1 MRIALVGNPNVGKT
15 TLFNALTGAHQE
27 VANWPGTTVEYVIGK
42 IRTSEAGEDLELVDL
57 PGTYALTAYARDE
70 RVTRN
75 FLLYEPYDAVIVV
88 VNASS
93 LERNLFLALE
103 VLELTPHVVV
113 ALNMVDV
120 AREQGITVYAD
131 ELSRRLGVPVVP
143 TVASHGTGLAE
154 LVAWVRRIGRR
165 RVVPLHTWVVPYPAE
180 LREVL
185 EPLAAALA
193 EAALAEAAR
202 NAGTLNAAAGA
213 ASSGG
218 GPADRGAPGGR
229 TPAGAGRFRPEWVA
243 LRLLQGDEE
252 ITREVRVVPQGQRAA
267 RLALSCCAQSAG
279 IDVELGDEAVALD
292 PALLAKVRAQ
302 YEAFELQIADAKY
315 NHISRLVDECVQR
328 QPLAKQTITERLDAV
343 LLHPFWGYPA
353 MAAVFFAAFWLSFV
367 VSAPLSDWVSN
378 GITWLGQWAARG
390 MAALGAPAFLQSLV
404 VDGVFAGVGAVL
416 SFVPYMTI
424 FFAIYQLLQDSGY
437 MARASVLVDRWMQ
450 SIGLH
455 GKGFFAL
462 VSAYG
467 CNVPAM
473 AATRVMENHRD
484 RLLACLVI
492 PFIPCN
498 ARLGVMAV
506 MTAAFFP
513 GTRGAFVMM
522 ALLLISAGVVA
533 GASVL
538 YRKTVLPTDPAP
550 LLIEL
555 PDYHVPSLR
564 NLAIPTWHRVWM
576 FVSRIWKFLLWATL
590 ATWALTYFP
599 VGAPVDQSYA
609 ARLGHLLAPVGQLY
623 GFDWRLMIAIVFGFV
638 AKETT
643 LSTLGV
649 LYGAG
654 ADGASLPHLLAQSMT
669 PLVAF
674 TYLVVY
680 MLYIPCLSTVIQMH
694 RESGSWKW
702 TAAGMAVNVGVAFS
716 LGLVLERLLW
726 LFG

>member
-42 IRTSEAGEDLELVDL
+42 IRTNDGGEELELIDL
-57 PGTYALTAYARDE
+57 PGIYALTAYARDE

-75 FLLYEPYDAVIVV
+75 FLLYEPFDAVIVV

-103 VLELTPHVVV
+103 VLELTPRVVV

-120 AREQGITVYAD
+120 AREQGIMVDAD
-131 ELSRRLGVPVVP
+131 GLSRRLGVPVVP
-143 TVASHGTGLAE
+143 TVASRGTGLAE
-154 LVAWVRRIGRR
+154 LVAWVRRIGGHQ
-165 RVVPLHTWVVPYPAE
+165 VVPLHTWVVPYPAE
-180 LREVL
+180 LRKVL
-185 EPLAAALA
+185 EPLAAEL
-193 EAALAEAAR
+193 
-202 NAGTLNAAAGA
+202 
-213 ASSGG
+213 
-218 GPADRGAPGGR
+218 
-229 TPAGAGRFRPEWVA
+229 AGAGRFRPEWVA

-252 ITREVRVVPQGQRAA
+252 ITRQVHVVPRGQQAA
-267 RLALSCCAQSAG
+267 RLALSCCTQAAG
-279 IDVELGDEAVALD
+279 IDVELGDEAIDLD
-292 PALLAKVRAQ
+292 PALLAKLRAQ

-315 NHISRLVDECVQR
+315 NHISGLVSECVRR
-328 QPLAKQTITERLDAV
+328 QPLGKQTITERLDAV

-367 VSAPLSDWVSN
+367 ASAPLSDWVSN
-378 GITWLGQWAARG
+378 GIGWLGQLAARG
-390 MAALGAPAFLQSLV
+390 MAALGAPAFLQSLA

-416 SFVPYMTI
+416 SFVPYMTL

-484 RLLACLVI
+484 RLLANLVI

-533 GASVL
+533 GAAML

-555 PDYHVPSLR
+555 PNYHVPSLR
-564 NLAIPTWHRVWM
+564 NIAIPTWHRVWM

-609 ARLGHLLAPVGQLY
+609 ARLGHVLAPVGQLY

-654 ADGASLPHLLAQSMT
+654 ADGASLSHLLAQSMT

-702 TAAGMAVNVGVAFS
+702 TAAGMAVNVGVAFG
-716 LGLVLERLLW
+716 LGLVLERLLG

>member
-1 MRIALVGNPNVGKT
+1 
-15 TLFNALTGAHQE
+15 
-27 VANWPGTTVEYVIGK
+27 
-42 IRTSEAGEDLELVDL
+42 
-57 PGTYALTAYARDE
+57 ARDE

-103 VLELTPHVVV
+103 VLELTPRVVV

-120 AREQGITVYAD
+120 AQEQGITVDAD
-131 ELSRRLGVPVVP
+131 GLSRRLGVPVVP
-143 TVASHGTGLAE
+143 TVASRGTGLTE
-154 LVAWVRRIGRR
+154 LVAWVRRIGGHQ
-165 RVVPLHTWVVPYPAE
+165 VVPLHTWVVPYPAE
-180 LREVL
+180 LRAVL
-185 EPLAAALA
+185 EPLAAELA
-193 EAALAEAAR
+193 EAASAAG
-202 NAGTLNAAAGA
+202 ALHAAAG
-213 ASSGG
+213 STGSGG
-218 GPADRGAPGGR
+218 GPVDREASGGR
-229 TPAGAGRFRPEWVA
+229 SLLGAGRFRPEWVA

-252 ITREVRVVPQGQRAA
+252 ITREVHVVPKGQQAA

-279 IDVELGDEAVALD
+279 IEVEFGDEAIALD

-302 YEAFELQIADAKY
+302 HEAFELQIADAKY
-315 NHISRLVDECVQR
+315 NHISRLVGECVRR
-328 QPLAKQTITERLDAV
+328 QPLGKQTITERLDAV

-353 MAAVFFAAFWLSFV
+353 MAAIFFAAFWLSFV
-367 VSAPLSDWVSN
+367 ASAPLSDWVSN
-378 GITWLGQWAARG
+378 GIGWLGQLAAQG
-390 MAALGAPAFLQSLV
+390 MATLGAPAFLQSLV

-424 FFAIYQLLQDSGY
+424 FFAIYQFLQDSGY

-484 RLLACLVI
+484 RLLANLVI

-533 GASVL
+533 GAALL

-550 LLIEL
+550 LLIEM

-609 ARLGHLLAPVGQLY
+609 ARLGHVLAPVGQLY

-654 ADGASLPHLLAQSMT
+654 ADGSLSHLLAQSMT

-680 MLYIPCLSTVIQMH
+680 MLYIPCLSTVVQMH

-716 LGLVLERLLW
+716 LGLVLERLLG

>member
-1 MRIALVGNPNVGKT
+1 MRVALVGNPNVGKT

-27 VANWPGTTVEYVIGK
+27 VANWPGTTVEYIIGK
-42 IRTSEAGEDLELVDL
+42 VRSGAVGDLIELVDL

-70 RVTRN
+70 LVTRN

-88 VNASS
+88 VNAAS

-103 VLELTPHVVV
+103 VLELTPRVVV

-120 AREQGITVYAD
+120 AEDQGITVDAAA
-131 ELSRRLGVPVVP
+131 LSRRLGVPVVP
-143 TVASHGTGLAE
+143 TVAARGVGLTE
-154 LVAWVRRIGRR
+154 LVAWMERIGGRE
-165 RVVPLHTWVVPYPAE
+165 VVPINTWVVPYSEE

-185 EPLAAALA
+185 DPLASQLAAAVPGPGIA
-193 EAALAEAAR
+193 PGAGDSRAR
-202 NAGTLNAAAGA
+202 GLTVSPVVAGAQPAAGV
-213 ASSGG
+213 
-218 GPADRGAPGGR
+218 
-229 TPAGAGRFRPEWVA
+229 GRFRPEWMA

-252 ITREVRVVPQGQRAA
+252 VTREVRVIPQGQAA
-267 RLALSCCAQSAG
+267 VQLALSCCAQQAG
-279 IDVELGDEAVALD
+279 VQVELGNQALALEPAVLER
-292 PALLAKVRAQ
+292 LRAQ
-302 YEAFELQIADAKY
+302 HEEFEMRIADAKY
-315 NHISRLVDECVQR
+315 NHIANLLADCVR
-328 QPLAKQTITERLDAV
+328 RDPLAKQTFSERLDKV
-343 LLHPFWGYPA
+343 LLHRFWGYPA
-353 MAAVFFAAFWLSFV
+353 MAVVFFAAFWLSFV
-367 VSAPLSDWVSN
+367 ASAPLSDWVGN
-378 GITWLGQWAARG
+378 GMGWLGQLVAKGLAAV
-390 MAALGAPAFLQSLV
+390 GAPAYVQSLT

-416 SFVPYMTI
+416 SFVPYMAI

-437 MARASVLVDRWMQ
+437 MARASVLVDRLMQ
-450 SIGLH
+450 GIGLH

-484 RLLACLVI
+484 RLLANLVI

-522 ALLLISAGVVA
+522 ALILISLGVVA
-533 GASVL
+533 GSAML
-538 YRKTVLPTDPAP
+538 YRRTVLPTDPAP

-555 PDYHVPSLR
+555 PSYHVPSVR
-564 NLAIPTWHRVWM
+564 NILIPTWHRVWM
-576 FVSRIWKFLLWATL
+576 FISRIWMFLIWATL
-590 ATWALTYFP
+590 LTWALTYFP
-599 VGAPVDQSYA
+599 MGAPVGQSYA
-609 ARLGHLLAPVGQLY
+609 AQVGHWLESVGRWY
-623 GFDWRLMIAIVFGFV
+623 GFDWRLMIAILFGFV

-654 ADGASLPHLLAQSMT
+654 TDGSLGHLLTQAMT

-680 MLYIPCLSTVIQMH
+680 MLYVPCLSTVIQMR
-694 RESGSWKW
+694 RESGSWRW
-702 TAAGMAVNVGVAFS
+702 TAAGIIVNVAVAFG
-716 LGLVLERLLW
+716 LGLLLERVGMV
-726 LFG
+726 FGLQI

>member
-42 IRTSEAGEDLELVDL
+42 IRTADGEPLELVDL
-57 PGTYALTAYARDE
+57 PGTYSLTACARDE
-70 RVTRN
+70 QVTRN
-75 FLLYEPYDAVIVV
+75 FLLYESYDAVMVV
-88 VNASS
+88 VNAAS

-103 VLELTPHVVV
+103 VLELTPHVLV
-113 ALNMVDV
+113 ALNMVD
-120 AREQGITVYAD
+120 AAEDQGISVDAQA
-131 ELSRRLGVPVVP
+131 LSRRLGVAVIP
-143 TVASHGTGLAE
+143 TVASRGIGTDDLITWA
-154 LVAWVRRIGRR
+154 R
-165 RVVPLHTWVVPYPAE
+165 RVARRQVIPVNPWVVPYPSA
-180 LREVL
+180 LTSVL
-185 EPLAAALA
+185 EPLVA
-193 EAALAEAAR
+193 ELRTMTAVAAR
-202 NAGTLNAAAGA
+202 GDSRSALE
-213 ASSGG
+213 
-218 GPADRGAPGGR
+218 
-229 TPAGAGRFRPEWVA
+229 RFRPEWVA

-252 ITREVRVVPQGQRAA
+252 VIREVRVVPQGRRAVG
-267 RLALSCCAQSAG
+267 LALSCCAQSAG
-279 IDVELGDEAVALD
+279 FEVSVGEAIGAHSQALERI
-292 PALLAKVRAQ
+292 RAQ
-302 YEAFELQIADAKY
+302 QDAFEFQIADAKY
-315 NHISRLVDECVQR
+315 QHIANLMEACVTR
-328 QPLAKQTITERLDAV
+328 RPLAKRTLTERLDAV
-343 LLHPFWGYPA
+343 LLHRFWGYPA
-353 MAAVFFAAFWLSFV
+353 MGVIFFVAFWLSFV
-367 VSAPLSDWVSN
+367 ASAPLSDWVGA
-378 GITWLGQWAARG
+378 GIGWLGQAVGVWMTR
-390 MAALGAPAFLQSLV
+390 LGAPGVLRSVV

-424 FFAIYQLLQDSGY
+424 FFAIYQFLQDSGY

-484 RLLACLVI
+484 RLLANLVI

-513 GTRGAFVMM
+513 GSRGAFVMM
-522 ALLLISAGVVA
+522 ALLLLSAGVVA
-533 GASVL
+533 GAAIV

-555 PDYHVPSLR
+555 PNYHLPSIR
-564 NLAIPTWHRVWM
+564 NIAIPTWHRVWM
-576 FVSRIWKFLLWATL
+576 FVSRIWRFLLWATL

-599 VGAPVDQSYA
+599 AGVPVEQSLA
-609 ARLGHLLAPVGQLY
+609 ARIGHLLSPVGQWY

-654 ADGASLPHLLAQSMT
+654 AGGATLPHLLTQAMP

-674 TYLVVY
+674 IYLVVY
-680 MLYIPCLSTVIQMH
+680 MLYIPCLSTVIQMR

-702 TAAGMAVNVGVAFS
+702 TLGGMAVNVGVAFG
-716 LGLVLERLLW
+716 LGWVLERLLM
-726 LFG
+726 LV